1 MKNYAFLK
9 EVWQKEN
16 METFEDFLRYYN
28 NLDVIPF
35 VEAVEKMQYFYK
47 DLGIDFLKEALSIP
61 GVARKYLFQTN
72 PVFAL
77 FGEEDA
83 DLYRTIKKNIVGGP
97 SIIFTRYH
105 EVGKTLI
112 RGQKLCQNIVG
123 YNCNSLYLW
132 AIGEKMPS
140 DSYVRHD
147 APDFKPKVN
156 AKYLHMLA
164 WMDDEAQRR
173 GIKIYHKLNAGKE
186 HRIGPYFCDGFDP
199 VSKTVFEFNGC
210 WYHGHKCRLTRRAW
224 KHHGKLMEKRQRQT
238 EEKKEY
244 LQRHGYRLVE
254 MTECSYNILPVTK
267 YLPSYYQSHK
277 KGLTPQQILNDVQS
291 EQLFGMVEVNI
302 EVPDHLY
309 SSFEE
314 MSPLFCTCDVPV
326 KSVGKLMEDHI
337 QKHNLSSRPRRL
349 LVGGMK
355 AERLLL
361 LTPLLKWYL
370 DHGLHVSEIFQVIE
384 FTPSDCFKDFQENV
398 SEARRK
404 GDLSPDFLLLGDTM
418 KLLGNSAYGSMI
430 MDQEKHQKIEYAKG
444 KDIDLKVN
452 LPTFKKLEDLGDD
465 FAEIELVKGRQ
476 KLNLPIQIGYAILQ
490 YAKLKMLEWYYDFLL
505 SYVDKNDFE
514 YIEMDTDSAY
524 FAIAGPT
531 LRDVIK
537 PEKRQDFDDKLFHS
551 CHLDQVQPNPF
562 WFPREC
568 CGKHKAFDRRQSG
581 LFKLEKEGVVM
592 VALCSKTYV
601 LKDREGVEKTALK
614 GINKDWVENALEK
627 SKSVLE
633 TGKTASVNKSFR
645 LHNNTIFTYEQEK
658 TGFSAFYCKR
668 ELVDAL
674 RTKPLDLVLNPWGV
688 KEAFSIEKFHILSPC
703 YPCQVMVDSKEYDS
717 IFQYLLE
724 VDHLSV
730 SEKETLG
737 LLCIKERFAH
747 DYYFQ
752 QSLLA
757 LSHFDFVWV
766 SEHYFWGCGQTSD
779 QYRMG
784 DEFPGANM
792 WGYCLN
798 KFSPP

>member
-1 MKNYAFLK
+1 M
-9 EVWQKEN
+9 
-16 METFEDFLRYYN
+16 
-28 NLDVIPF
+28 
-35 VEAVEKMQYFYK
+35 
-47 DLGIDFLKEALSIP
+47 
-61 GVARKYLFQTN
+61 
-72 PVFAL
+72 
-77 FGEEDA
+77 
-83 DLYRTIKKNIVGGP
+83 
-97 SIIFTRYH
+97 
-105 EVGKTLI
+105 
-112 RGQKLCQNIVG
+112 
-123 YNCNSLYLW
+123 
-132 AIGEKMPS
+132 
-140 DSYVRHD
+140 
-147 APDFKPKVN
+147 
-156 AKYLHMLA
+156 
-164 WMDDEAQRR
+164 
-173 GIKIYHKLNAGKE
+173 
-186 HRIGPYFCDGFDP
+186 
-199 VSKTVFEFNGC
+199 
-210 WYHGHKCRLTRRAW
+210 
-224 KHHGKLMEKRQRQT
+224 
-238 EEKKEY
+238 
-244 LQRHGYRLVE
+244 
-254 MTECSYNILPVTK
+254 
-267 YLPSYYQSHK
+267 
-277 KGLTPQQILNDVQS
+277 
-291 EQLFGMVEVNI
+291 
-302 EVPDHLY
+302 
-309 SSFEE
+309 
-314 MSPLFCTCDVPV
+314 
-326 KSVGKLMEDHI
+326 
-337 QKHNLSSRPRRL
+337 
-349 LVGGMK
+349 
-355 AERLLL
+355 
-361 LTPLLKWYL
+361 
-370 DHGLHVSEIFQVIE
+370 
-384 FTPSDCFKDFQENV
+384 
-398 SEARRK
+398 
-404 GDLSPDFLLLGDTM
+404 
-418 KLLGNSAYGSMI
+418 
-430 MDQEKHQKIEYAKG
+430 
-444 KDIDLKVN
+444 KVN

-505 SYVDKNDFE
+505 TYVDKSDFE

-524 FAIAGPT
+524 FAISGPT

-537 PEKRQDFDDKLFHS
+537 PQKRQDFDDKLFHS
-551 CHLDQVQPNPF
+551 CHMNKVQPNPF

-568 CGKHKAFDRRQSG
+568 CAKHKAFDRRQSG

-601 LKDREGVEKTALK
+601 LKDRDGVEKTALK

-779 QYRMG
+779 QYRMS